1 MKRLLLASAGHAHAL
16 VLRAWPQ
23 HQPQRHFLALLATG
37 DSRAIA
43 SSGPFGAE
51 GAWVWRW
58 KDHIDHRFLRQFE
71 VPNEVSR
78 PVQSLNSLA
87 EEPVHQPGETR

>member
-1 MKRLLLASAGHAHAL
+1 MKRLVLAGAGHAHAL
-16 VLRAWPQ
+16 VLRAWAQ
-23 HQPQRHFLALLATG
+23 HQPKRHFLALLAAS

-58 KDHIDHRFLRQFE
+58 KDHVDLRFLRQFE
-71 VPNEVSR
+71 VPNEVCR
-78 PVQSLNSLA
+78 PVPFLNSLA

>member
-1 MKRLLLASAGHAHAL
+1 MKRLVLAGAGHAHAL
-16 VLRAWPQ
+16 VLRAWA
-23 HQPQRHFLALLATG
+23 R
-37 DSRAIA
+37 
-43 SSGPFGAE
+43 GPFGAE

-58 KDHIDHRFLRQFE
+58 KDHIDRRFLRQFE